1 MRHCPTCNGTGLV
14 YFGTG
19 HRMSG
24 YPWTEQ
30 HATEVCPDCD
40 GKRTAPRPE
49 PATPEQVQR
58 AQDGF
63 EAIASGLVA
72 RTLKRYQKD
81 LERAAQ

>member
-14 YFGTG
+14 YVGTG

-30 HATEVCPDCD
+30 HAQEACKDCG

-58 AQDGF
+58 AQDSF
-63 EAIASGLVA
+63 EAIADRLVA
-72 RTLKRYQKD
+72 RTLKRYQDD

>member
-14 YFGTG
+14 YVGTG

-24 YPWTEQ
+24 YPLAEQ
-30 HATEVCPDCD
+30 HAAEVCKDCG

-58 AQDGF
+58 SRGRFD
-63 EAIASGLVA
+63 EIADELVA
-72 RTLKRYQKD
+72 KTLLRYIED
-81 LERAAQ
+81 LERAAR